1 MAKPPL
7 KILLVEDNPGDVLLL
22 QETLAEITQ
31 FSVELIYIERLAQA
45 LNHLKSEPFDVVLLD
60 LLLPDS
66 EGLETFLQIY
76 DQVPLTPIV
85 VLTGIADETLA
96 LHAMQAGA
104 QDYLVKGKASS
115 SSDVLM
121 RSIRYAIERKRNET
135 TLYQREQEFR
145 TLTENAPD
153 IIARFDRD
161 LRHLYVNPAIEP
173 VTGLL
178 VGDFLGK
185 TNRDLGMPEDFV
197 AQWETVLRQVFQT
210 GEQTPFQFEFLT
222 PSGIQHF
229 QARCVPE
236 FGLDRSVLS
245 VLSITRNITEQKHL
259 ESQLLRAQRLESL
272 GTLASG
278 IAHDLNNILT
288 PIMATAQLLP
298 LTLPPLD
305 EQNQHLLTL
314 LNDSASRGASL
325 VQQILFFAKGTAG
338 NRITL
343 QITHLL
349 RELRQLVN
357 QTFPKSID
365 VQIYIP
371 EGLWMIV
378 GDTTQLHQV
387 LMNLCINARDAM
399 PNGGVLSL
407 FPENLWIDEQYAQMT
422 LEAEVGPYLVITISD
437 TGTGIAPDIL
447 DRIFDPFFSTKETG
461 KGTGLGLSTV
471 LGIVKSYGG
480 FVKVSSEVDKGTQF
494 KVFFPATEATDSV
507 VPEDLRFLE
516 GNGELILVVDD
527 EPSILSICKEALQ
540 LHNYRV
546 LTATDGI
553 DAIAQYAQHKT
564 EISVVLMDMMMP
576 ELGGEGAIKTLKLLN
591 PQAKIIA
598 TSGIIS
604 NQGLAEA
611 AGAEATFLSKPFSAD
626 DLLSILHSVL
636 AKESSL

>member
-1 MAKPPL
+1 MANPPL

-22 QETLAEITQ
+22 QETLAEITH
-31 FSVELIYIERLAQA
+31 FSVELIYVERLAQA
-45 LNHLKSEPFDVVLLD
+45 LQHLKSGLFDVVLLD

-115 SSDVLM
+115 SDLLM
-121 RSIRYAIERKRNET
+121 RSIRYAIERKRNEA

-185 TNRDLGMPEDFV
+185 TNRDLGMPEDLV

-210 GEQTPFQFEFLT
+210 EQQTPFQFEFLT

-236 FGLDRSVLS
+236 FALDRSVSS

-357 QTFPKSID
+357 ETFPKSID

-407 FPENLWIDEQYAQMT
+407 FPENLWIDEQYAQLE
-422 LEAEVGPYLVITISD
+422 LEAKVGPYLVITISD
-437 TGTGIAPDIL
+437 TGAGIAPDIL
-447 DRIFDPFFSTKETG
+447 DRIFDPFFSTKEMG

-494 KVFFPATEATDSV
+494 KVFFPATDATDSV
-507 VPEDLRFLE
+507 VPKDLCFLE

-527 EPSILSICKEALQ
+527 EPSVLSICKEALQ

-564 EISVVLMDMMMP
+564 EVSVVLMDMMMP

-591 PQAKIIA
+591 PQVKIIA
-598 TSGIIS
+598 TSGITA

-611 AGAEATFLSKPFSAD
+611 AGAEASFLSKPFSAH
-626 DLLSILHSVL
+626 DLLNILHGVL
-636 AKESSL
+636 TKDSSI